1 MADVKTFLDAAEKKM
16 NEAVAYLDETLSRV
30 RAGKANPKV
39 LDPVKVEY
47 YGSMMP
53 IANVANV
60 AVPDARSITIT
71 PWEKPMIK
79 VIEKA
84 ILDSNI
90 GITPENNGEIIRLNF
105 PPLTEERRKQLVK
118 DAKAETEKAK
128 VSVRNAR
135 REMIEGLKKA
145 VKDGMPE
152 DAQKDGEEKVQKLHD
167 KFLKKIDEVFAAKEK
182 EILTV

>member
-1 MADVKTFLDAAEKKM
+1 MEDVKTYLDAAEKKM
-16 NEAVAYLDETLSRV
+16 TEAVAYLDETLSRV
-30 RAGKANPKV
+30 RAGKANPKI

-90 GITPENNGEIIRLNF
+90 GITPENNGEIIRLAI
-105 PPLTEERRKQLVK
+105 PQPTEERRRDLTKQCNK
-118 DAKAETEKAK
+118 IAEKAK
-128 VSVRNAR
+128 VEVRNVRAD
-135 REMIEGLKKA
+135 IKDKLKKA
-145 VKDGMPE
+145 IKDGLSE
-152 DAQKDGEEKVQKLHD
+152 DNEKDAELELQKLHD
-167 KFLKKIDEVFAAKEK
+167 KFIKKIDDILAAKNK
-182 EILTV
+182 EIMTV

>member
-1 MADVKTFLDAAEKKM
+1 MEDVKTYLDAAEKKM

-30 RAGKANPKV
+30 RAGKANPKI

-105 PPLTEERRKQLVK
+105 PPLTEER
-118 DAKAETEKAK
+118 
-128 VSVRNAR
+128 
-135 REMIEGLKKA
+135 
-145 VKDGMPE
+145 
-152 DAQKDGEEKVQKLHD
+152 
-167 KFLKKIDEVFAAKEK
+167 
-182 EILTV
+182 